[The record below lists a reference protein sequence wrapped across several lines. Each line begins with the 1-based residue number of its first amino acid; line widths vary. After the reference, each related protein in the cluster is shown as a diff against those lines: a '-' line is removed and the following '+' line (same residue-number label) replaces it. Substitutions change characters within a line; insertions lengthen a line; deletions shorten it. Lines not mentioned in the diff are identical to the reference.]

1 MCPETLYLQAED
13 DLPGGLEN
21 GRSAKRLLTES
32 LSDGWKNGF
41 FCLHLDVS
49 ISSTLKDMKTM
60 DPLKIISVLL
70 VLAAGG
76 GVGACRKQHRPAAGA
91 DASVLRQDVTR
102 NDTVTVSDLPGSSV
116 ERRPSPCEEIYELVE
131 EMPAF
136 PGGQEELRRYISGH
150 LRYPGPEAGKE
161 IEGKAVVRLA
171 VMSDGSVGE
180 VRIARSLDPYLDKEA
195 VHVVS
200 EMPRWIPGR
209 HEGKAVNVW
218 VVLPVEFA
226 RDASGGLRLK

>member
-1 MCPETLYLQAED
+1 ME
-13 DLPGGLEN
+13 
-21 GRSAKRLLTES
+21 KRILLLTFGRVNFINLE
-32 LSDGWKNGF
+32 GHEK
-41 FCLHLDVS
+41 
-49 ISSTLKDMKTM
+49 
-60 DPLKIISVLL
+60 
-70 VLAAGG
+70 
-76 GVGACRKQHRPAAGA
+76 
-91 DASVLRQDVTR
+91 
-102 NDTVTVSDLPGSSV
+102 
-116 ERRPSPCEEIYELVE
+116 
-131 EMPAF
+131 
-136 PGGQEELRRYISGH
+136 LRRYISGH
-150 LRYPGPEAGKE
+150 LCYPGPEAGKE

-195 VHVVS
+195 VRVVS

>member
-1 MCPETLYLQAED
+1 MPFD
-13 DLPGGLEN
+13 RKPVRWLE
-21 GRSAKRLLTES
+21 KRILLLTFGRVNFINLE
-32 LSDGWKNGF
+32 GHEK
-41 FCLHLDVS
+41 
-49 ISSTLKDMKTM
+49 
-60 DPLKIISVLL
+60 
-70 VLAAGG
+70 
-76 GVGACRKQHRPAAGA
+76 
-91 DASVLRQDVTR
+91 
-102 NDTVTVSDLPGSSV
+102 
-116 ERRPSPCEEIYELVE
+116 
-131 EMPAF
+131 
-136 PGGQEELRRYISGH
+136 LRRYISGH

-195 VHVVS
+195 VRVVS

>member
-1 MCPETLYLQAED
+1 MLTF
-13 DLPGGLEN
+13 GRVNFINLE
-21 GRSAKRLLTES
+21 GHEK
-32 LSDGWKNGF
+32 
-41 FCLHLDVS
+41 
-49 ISSTLKDMKTM
+49 
-60 DPLKIISVLL
+60 
-70 VLAAGG
+70 
-76 GVGACRKQHRPAAGA
+76 
-91 DASVLRQDVTR
+91 
-102 NDTVTVSDLPGSSV
+102 
-116 ERRPSPCEEIYELVE
+116 
-131 EMPAF
+131 
-136 PGGQEELRRYISGH
+136 LRRYISGH
-150 LRYPGPEAGKE
+150 LRYPGPEVGKE

-195 VHVVS
+195 VRVVS